1 MKNFLTSL
9 LGSLVALAIFSI
21 GALICLLV
29 LLAIIGS
36 LASGGDRD
44 GPARVENGA
53 YVVFNMSVNITDAPA
68 QFDSNALLTTLAGGD
83 RGPRQM
89 QLREITQSLQAIAT
103 DKRIAGVFL
112 YGSFEPDA
120 LGTGYAALKEIR
132 DALEQV
138 RAAKKTVIFYLAD
151 ATAREMYLASMGD
164 EIVLDPYGMLNMPG
178 LATEQPYFA
187 GALEKFGVGVQVT
200 RVGKYKSAVEP
211 YTRED
216 MSPESR
222 EQTQKL
228 LDDIWGELRGG
239 IAKGRGMSDAALQ
252 KLVDKEGIITPELA
266 LQRHLVTRV
275 AYRDEVIDDL
285 KTRTGR
291 GGTTEPFKQIALA
304 DYARANVT
312 MTSGYAPAPTPAPSD
327 KSDEID
333 KSAASASDESVASAS
348 DKSAASASDK
358 SDKTDANAK
367 DKKPTTPPKPPRPTR
382 ATKGA
387 IAIVYAEG
395 TIVDGEGRPQEI
407 GGERFARELRRLR
420 QDDTV
425 RAIVLRV
432 NSPGGSA
439 TASEHIQREIRL
451 AKNEKPVI
459 VSMGAYAASGGYW
472 ISTCADRIF
481 AQPDT
486 ITGSIGVFG
495 LQADVQKLAGSVGVT
510 FDGVKTGKFAGS
522 QTITR
527 PKTPEEMAV
536 VQHLVDWIYDQF
548 VTKVS
553 EARNLPR
560 ARVQEIAQGRV
571 WSGAEAV
578 KLGLIDE
585 LGGLDD
591 ALACAAQRAGLGGA
605 YRVREFPR
613 KKEFAEVLHGL
624 FGSGNNNTPD
634 QSELRIA
641 PKGALDDLLARFK
654 AEVQILNEFNDPK
667 GIYARLPPDQ
677 MVK

>member
-211 YTRED
+211 FTRAD
-216 MSPESR
+216 MSAESR
-222 EQTQKL
+222 EETQKL
-228 LDDIWGELRGG
+228 LDDIWDEVRGA
-239 IAKGRGMSDAALQ
+239 IAKGRGLTDAALQ
-252 KLVDKEGIITPELA
+252 QLVDKEGIITPALA
-266 LQRHLVTRV
+266 VKRKLVTRV

-291 GGTTEPFKQIALA
+291 GGTTEPFKQVSLA
-304 DYARANVT
+304 DYARTVS
-312 MTSGYAPAPTPAPSD
+312 MTSGYALALAPEPTPTPATELADKNDKNDASD
-327 KSDEID
+327 
-333 KSAASASDESVASAS
+333 ASDESDQSAQNS
-348 DKSAASASDK
+348 QGDKRD
-358 SDKTDANAK
+358 AK
-367 DKKPTTPPKPPRPTR
+367 DKDTPALHTPTKPPRSTR
-382 ATKGA
+382 AAQGT

-395 TIVDGEGRPQEI
+395 TIVDGEGDTREI
-407 GGERFARELRRLR
+407 GGERYARQLRRLR

-425 RAIVLRV
+425 KAIVLRV

-439 TASEHIQREIRL
+439 TASEHIQRELRL
-451 AKNEKPVI
+451 AKQEKPVI

-472 ISTCADRIF
+472 ISTAADRIF

-495 LQADVQKLAGSVGVT
+495 LQADVQKLAGNLGVT

-522 QTITR
+522 ETITR
-527 PKTPEEMAV
+527 PKTADELAV
-536 VQHLVDWIYDQF
+536 AQRLVDWIYDQF
-548 VTKVS
+548 VAKVS
-553 EARNLPR
+553 ESRNLTPD
-560 ARVQEIAQGRV
+560 RVQEIAQGRV
-571 WSGAEAV
+571 WSGAEAQ
-578 KLGLIDE
+578 KLGLVDD

-591 ALACAAQRAGLGGA
+591 ALACAAQRAGLSGV

-613 KKEFAEVLHGL
+613 KKEFSDFFHSLLG
-624 FGSGNNNTPD
+624 GGRDTTPD
-634 QSELRIA
+634 QTALRAA
-641 PKGALDDLLARFK
+641 PRGALDDLLARFK
-654 AEVQILNEFNDPK
+654 TEARILNEFNDPK
-667 GIYARLPPDQ
+667 GIYARLPLDQ

>member
-9 LGSLVALAIFSI
+9 LGALVALAIFTI
-21 GALICLLV
+21 GAIFCLFIFLAV
-29 LLAIIGS
+29 LGS
-36 LASGGDRD
+36 IAGGGSGRDR
-44 GPARVENGA
+44 PVRVENGA

-68 QFDSNALLTTLAGGD
+68 QLDSSALLTVLAGGD

-89 QLREITQSLQAIAT
+89 QLREITNSLQTIAA

-112 YGSFEPDA
+112 FGRFEPDG

-138 RAAKKTVIFYLAD
+138 RAAKKTVIFYLED
-151 ATAREMYLASMGD
+151 PTAREMYLASMGD
-164 EIVLDPYGMLNMPG
+164 EIVLDPYGMINMPG

-211 YTRED
+211 FTRTD

-228 LDDIWGELRGG
+228 LDDIWGELRGS
-239 IAKGRGMSDAALQ
+239 IAKGRGMSAAALQ
-252 KLVDKEGIITPELA
+252 KLVDKEGVITPEVA
-266 LQRHLVTRV
+266 LKRNLVTRV
-275 AYRDEVIDDL
+275 AYRDEVIEDL

-291 GGTTEPFKQIALA
+291 GGTTEPFKQVALA
-304 DYARANVT
+304 DYARTVS
-312 MTSGYAPAPTPAPSD
+312 MTSGIAPAAD
-327 KSDEID
+327 D
-333 KSAASASDESVASAS
+333 SA
-348 DKSAASASDK
+348 
-358 SDKTDANAK
+358 
-367 DKKPTTPPKPPRPTR
+367 KKART
-382 ATKGA
+382 TKGT

-395 TIVDGEGRPQEI
+395 AIVDGEGRLQEV
-407 GGERFARELRRLR
+407 GGERFARQLRRLR

-425 RAIVLRV
+425 SAIVLRV

-451 AKNEKPVI
+451 AREEKPVV

-481 AQPDT
+481 AQPNT
-486 ITGSIGVFG
+486 VTGSIGVFG

-510 FDGVKTGKFAGS
+510 FDGVKTGKFAGA

-527 PKTPEEMAV
+527 PKTPEELAV
-536 VQHLVDWIYDQF
+536 VQRVVDWIYEQF
-548 VTKVS
+548 VDKVS

-560 ARVQEIAQGRV
+560 ERVEEIAQGRV
-571 WSGAEAV
+571 WSGSEALQ
-578 KLGLIDE
+578 LGLVDQM
-585 LGGLDD
+585 GGLDD
-591 ALACAAQRAGLGGA
+591 ALDYAAQKAGLSGA
-605 YRVREFPR
+605 YRVREYPR
-613 KKEFAEVLHGL
+613 KKEFAEVLRGL
-624 FGSGNNNTPD
+624 FGAGDRNTPN
-634 QSELRIA
+634 QSEAAARA
-641 PKGALDDLLARFK
+641 ASSGALDELLARFK
-654 AEVQILNEFNDPK
+654 AGAQILNEFNDPK
-667 GIYARLPPDQ
+667 GIYARLPLDE
-677 MVK
+677 MVR